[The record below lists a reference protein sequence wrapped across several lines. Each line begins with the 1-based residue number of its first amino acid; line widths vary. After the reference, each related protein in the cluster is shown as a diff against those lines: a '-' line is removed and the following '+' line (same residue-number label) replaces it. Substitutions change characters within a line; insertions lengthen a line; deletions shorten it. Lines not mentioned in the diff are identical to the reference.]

1 MEQEE
6 ERMWALQQEA
16 NRQLM
21 VQNEME
27 LQQKQ
32 RQMVS
37 DLKKQHKT
45 DKVETQVR
53 WTNQYGELVPIP

>member
-1 MEQEE
+1 
-6 ERMWALQQEA
+6 MWALQQEA